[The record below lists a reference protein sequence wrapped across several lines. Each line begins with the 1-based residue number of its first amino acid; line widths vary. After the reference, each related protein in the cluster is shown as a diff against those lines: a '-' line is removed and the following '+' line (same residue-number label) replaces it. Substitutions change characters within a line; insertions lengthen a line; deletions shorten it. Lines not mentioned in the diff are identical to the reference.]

1 MAEKVAIKV
10 PPEWKEDL
18 IALRDT
24 LPEAVGTSLIAAL
37 ASRTQ
42 EELEALVTM
51 LAQPGGLPPAP
62 VTPAAG
68 TALPPAP
75 AGATTRTSS
84 SAPLPIRR
92 SMEEKPVEEGKIA
105 IIVRNGNLLADT
117 INGKRYPTDSRIQV
131 SPDELQS
138 IEAELSQ
145 RRKHYGLSHT
155 RIERLEPA

>member
-1 MAEKVAIKV
+1 MAGKVVVKV
-10 PPEWKEDL
+10 PPEWKDDL
-18 IALRDT
+18 LALRDS
-24 LPEAVGTSLIAAL
+24 LPEVVGTSLIAAL
-37 ASRTQ
+37 ASRTPQ
-42 EELEALVTM
+42 ELEALVTM

-138 IEAELSQ
+138 IEAELAQ
-145 RRKHYGLSHT
+145 RPKYWGVSYT
-155 RIERLEPA
+155 RIERVQPA